1 MSLELNAI
9 IATGSAAAVGLV
21 AQLPDG
27 DQLAALGKWPV
38 TLALI
43 ALAAWSVWLMYR
55 QANRANDTLDRVS
68 TRLGE
73 LCQRLS
79 ERPCIR
85 DPKND

>member
-1 MSLELNAI
+1 
-9 IATGSAAAVGLV
+9 
-21 AQLPDG
+21 
-27 DQLAALGKWPV
+27 V